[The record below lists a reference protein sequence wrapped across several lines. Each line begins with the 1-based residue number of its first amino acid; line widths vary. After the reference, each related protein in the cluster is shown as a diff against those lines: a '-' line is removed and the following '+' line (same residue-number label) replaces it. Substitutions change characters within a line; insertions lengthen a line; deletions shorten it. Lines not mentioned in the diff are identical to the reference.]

1 MDGSTRKF
9 VLGVASF
16 LIAGGLIGW
25 YYDRL
30 VEGLLLAALL
40 ALAWQIRQLLS
51 FHRALETDNFDK
63 FRLGDGI
70 WQQIFSRVRF
80 ERDRGIRRKA
90 DYRKLLREVQKSTNA
105 LPDAAVI
112 LDANNEIVSVNRAA
126 KTLAGLKRK
135 KDKGHRIEHILR
147 DPILNDLLDSGE
159 SGKSVDILSPIDDE
173 RWLNCRLA
181 PYGADQ
187 KLLILRD
194 ITERIRLNKMRRDFI
209 ANASHELRS
218 PLTVINGYIDALA
231 ESGDLHADWEKPVAQ
246 MRSQSLRMRQVLA
259 EMLDLSRLES
269 GGAASHDEVVDV
281 ATMLANARD
290 DFERAESSAD
300 IVVNGDPTVRLLGR
314 GSEIESVIVNLLS
327 NALRHT
333 PPEGTITLTWR
344 GDTNGAEL
352 IVADTGEGIAAEHI
366 PRLTERFF
374 RVDRGRSRGEG
385 GIGLGLAIVKHVL
398 VRHSAEL
405 EIISEPGRGSEF
417 HCHFPADRTVAEP
430 SEEMVHGG
438 PDNHDADTY
447 L

>member
-173 RWLNCRLA
+173 RWLNCRIA
-181 PYGADQ
+181 PYGAEQ

-194 ITERIRLNKMRRDFI
+194 ITERIRLNKMRRDFV

-246 MRSQSLRMRQVLA
+246 MRSQSLRMRQILA

-269 GGAASHDEVVDV
+269 GGAASYDEVVDV
-281 ATMLANARD
+281 ATMLANVRD
-290 DFERAESSAD
+290 YFERPEDSAD

-327 NALRHT
+327 NALRYT
-333 PPEGTITLTWR
+333 PPEGTTTLTWR
-344 GDTNGAEL
+344 GDSNGAEL

-398 VRHSAEL
+398 VRHNAEL

-430 SEEMVHGG
+430 SEEIVHGG
-438 PDNHDADTY
+438 PDN
-447 L
+447 

>member
-1 MDGSTRKF
+1 MNGSVRKF
-9 VLGVASF
+9 LLGVASL

-30 VEGLLLAALL
+30 VEGLLLTALL

-51 FHRALETDNFDK
+51 FHQSLETDNFDK
-63 FRLGDGI
+63 FRVGDGI
-70 WQQIFSRVRF
+70 WQKIFSRVRF

-90 DYRKLLREVQKSTNA
+90 DYRKLLREVQKSANA

-112 LDANNEIVSVNRAA
+112 LDANNAIVSVNGAA
-126 KTLAGLKRK
+126 KILAGLKRK
-135 KDKGHRIEHILR
+135 KDKGRRIDHILR
-147 DPILNDLLDSGE
+147 DPILSELLDGSE

-173 RWLNCRLA
+173 CWLNCRLV
-181 PYGADQ
+181 PHGAEQ

-194 ITERIRLNKMRRDFI
+194 ITEQIRLNKMRRDFVV
-209 ANASHELRS
+209 NASHELRS
-218 PLTVINGYIDALA
+218 PLTVINGHIDALA
-231 ESGDLHADWEKPVAQ
+231 ESGDLHPDWERPVTQ
-246 MRSQSLRMRQVLA
+246 IRSQSLRMRQILA

-269 GGAASHDEVVDV
+269 EGAASHDEAIDV
-281 ATMLANARD
+281 ATILASVRD
-290 DFERAESSAD
+290 DFERPEDSAD
-300 IVVNGDPTVRLLGR
+300 IVVNGDPTINLLGR

-327 NALRHT
+327 NALRFT

-344 GDTNGAEL
+344 GDTNGTEL

-398 VRHSAEL
+398 ARHNGEL

-417 HCHFPADRTVAEP
+417 HCHFPADRVAIEP
-430 SEEMVHGG
+430 SE
-438 PDNHDADTY
+438 DDRA
-447 L
+447 